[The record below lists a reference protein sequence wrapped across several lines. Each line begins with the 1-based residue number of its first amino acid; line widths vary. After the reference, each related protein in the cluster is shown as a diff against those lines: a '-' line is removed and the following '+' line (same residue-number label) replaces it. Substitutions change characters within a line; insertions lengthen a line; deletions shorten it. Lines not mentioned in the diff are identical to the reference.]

1 MAAVV
6 KSGKISSDGARRTD
20 RGAEL
25 CGAVPRDR
33 QISGAIVASV
43 GLLTTAPLGVALYH
57 SEQPASDR
65 YLIVVARP
73 LLAGAFMAR
82 IAGAKQVQ
90 NNQALVISALTRR

>member
-1 MAAVV
+1 MAREERIEALSYAVRFRV
-6 KSGKISSDGARRTD
+6 IGKYLGQ
-20 RGAEL
+20 L
-25 CGAVPRDR
+25 LL
-33 QISGAIVASV
+33 SV

-90 NNQALVISALTRR
+90 NNQALVISALAFILVLLIISVLN